1 MSSDYG
7 DDSGEKMLDSTARIG
22 ERWGES
28 ALRQRAWSLQNACDK
43 ASEQAEAAA
52 EASMTGDEDPS
63 PAWLKLGMDEF
74 QQNGDW
80 DQTKQQI
87 EASLREHAVQPI
99 WFEDPQTNRVD
110 LLYLAEDAPQ
120 VAQAF
125 DDLKEHYG
133 REAAH
138 PVDDRTL
145 DERAKQARQASEAI
159 EAQRA
164 ASREREIGEIARE
177 VGAR

>member
-28 ALRQRAWSLQNACDK
+28 ALRQRAWNLQNACDK
-43 ASEQAEAAA
+43 ASDKAEAVA
-52 EASMTGDEDPS
+52 EAPSESIEDS
-63 PAWLKLGMDEF
+63 VPAWAKLDMDDF
-74 QQNGDW
+74 RRNGDW
-80 DQTKQQI
+80 DQTKRQI
-87 EASLREHAVQPI
+87 EDALRDHAVEPV
-99 WFEDPQTNRVD
+99 WFEDPQADRIQ
-110 LLYLAEDAPQ
+110 LLFRIEDSRQ
-120 VAQAF
+120 VADAF
-125 DDLKEHYG
+125 DDLKERYG

-138 PVDDRTL
+138 PIDDRPL
-145 DERAKQARQASEAI
+145 DERARQARQASEAI

>member
-28 ALRQRAWSLQNACDK
+28 ALRQRAWNLQNACDK
-43 ASEQAEAAA
+43 ASDRAEDAAGAPA
-52 EASMTGDEDPS
+52 ENIEDPS
-63 PAWLKLGMDEF
+63 PAWAKLDMDDF
-74 QQNGDW
+74 QENGDW
-80 DQTKQQI
+80 DQTKKQI
-87 EASLREHAVQPI
+87 EAALRDHAVEPV
-99 WFEDPQTNRVD
+99 WFEDPQSERAQ
-110 LLYLAEDAPQ
+110 LLFRIEDARQ
-120 VAQAF
+120 VADAF
-125 DDLKEHYG
+125 DDLKERYG

-138 PVDDRTL
+138 PIDDRTL
-145 DERAKQARQASEAI
+145 DERARQARQASEAI